1 MTRPETA
8 RARCNV
14 RRAHYIP
21 NHGKDGPA
29 RELRPPTAAF
39 RLARKTALA
48 TALETG
54 IDWGTKIDANVVTYH
69 FAEGGGVYEGVT
81 GDEVIAYD
89 WFPYEIQQ
97 VERAFALFETFL
109 DLTFVEVASGQDLT
123 LVVADRDDMGSFL
136 GFFYPPGEPNAGLG
150 AFNYEGAGWDYSA
163 PGTGALEQGGYGFV
177 TIIHEFGHALG
188 LAHPHDNGGTSTIF
202 PGVTSAFGDYGDFAL
217 NQGVHTMMSYNSG
230 WETSPSG
237 VPPSASAYG
246 YEGTPMALDI
256 AVLQAKYGANLA
268 YRTGADTY
276 VLPTSNAV
284 GTFYSCLW
292 DAGGI
297 DAIVHDGSAAAVID
311 LRPATLQVEEG
322 GGGYLSYVDSILG
335 GFTVAN
341 GVVIENARGGSGGDT
356 IFGNAAGNVLEGRG
370 GDDLIDGLGG
380 ADTIDGGAG
389 ADTMRGGP
397 GDDTYVIDDA
407 GDVVDEGTVGSGGID
422 LVRSSVSFSFADSV
436 HAIGSI
442 ENLTLTGAD
451 AIDGTGNALANLLVG
466 NGAGNVLDGGGGGD
480 TMRGGA
486 GNDTYV
492 VDDHGDVVDE
502 SIAGGGGID
511 LIRSSVSFSLADGV
525 RARGGIENLTLTG
538 AGAIDGTGSTLANTL
553 VGNTGANALRG
564 GLGGDVLDGKRGKDS
579 LTGGEDGDAFLFSVR
594 PWKANADHV
603 IDFLPGEDAIRLDH
617 DTFAKLG
624 LGELGRKA
632 FYAARN
638 AHKAEDGND
647 RIVYDTESGKLRYD
661 KDGKGG
667 HKAKLFAILDD
678 GPNDLSHHDFLIVA

>member
-1 MTRPETA
+1 MKCAPGALYSQITEKVGSA
-8 RARCNV
+8 EE
-14 RRAHYIP
+14 H
-21 NHGKDGPA
+21 
-29 RELRPPTAAF
+29 RPPTSAF
-39 RLARKTALA
+39 RLARKTVLA

-54 IDWGTKIDANVVTYH
+54 IDWGTKIDASVVTYH
-69 FAEGGGVYEGVT
+69 FAEEGGVYDGVT
-81 GDEVIAYD
+81 GDVTAYEWVD
-89 WFPYEIQQ
+89 YEILQ
-97 VERAFALFETFL
+97 VERAFAVFETFL
-109 DLTFVEVASGQDLT
+109 DLTFLEVASGQHLT

-150 AFNYEGAGWDYSA
+150 AFNWQGAGWDYTE

-188 LAHPHDNGGTSTIF
+188 LAHPHDDGGTSTVF

-217 NQGVHTMMSYNSG
+217 NQGVYTMMSYNSG

-237 VPPSASAYG
+237 MPPSASAYG

-256 AVLQAKYGANLA
+256 AVLQAKYGANLT

-297 DAIVHDGSAAAVID
+297 DAIVHDGSAPAVID
-311 LRPATLQVEEG
+311 LRPATLQLEPG
-322 GGGYLSYVDSILG
+322 GGGYLSYVDAVFG
-335 GFTVAN
+335 GFTIAN

-356 IFGNAAGNVLEGRG
+356 IFGNAAGNVLDGRG
-370 GDDLIDGLGG
+370 GDDVIDGLGG
-380 ADTIDGGAG
+380 ADNIDGGAG
-389 ADTMRGGP
+389 ADTMRGGA
-397 GDDTYVIDDA
+397 GNDTYVVDSA
-407 GDVVDEGTVGSGGID
+407 GDIADEGAAGSSGVD
-422 LVRSSVSFSFADSV
+422 LVRSSVGFSLADSV

-442 ENLTLTGAD
+442 ENLTLTGAG

-466 NGAGNVLDGGGGGD
+466 NGAGNVLDGRGGAD

-486 GNDTYV
+486 GNDTYI
-492 VDDHGDVVDE
+492 VDNAGDVVDE
-502 SIAGGGGID
+502 SVPGSSGID
-511 LIRSSVSFSLADGV
+511 LVRSSLSFSLADGV
-525 RARGGIENLTLTG
+525 HARGSIENLTLTG
-538 AGAIDGTGSTLANTL
+538 AGANDGTGNALANIL
-553 VGNTGANALRG
+553 VGNTGANNFRG
-564 GLGGDVLDGKRGKDS
+564 GLGEDVLDGRRGKDS
-579 LTGGEDGDAFLFSVR
+579 LTGDEEDDAFLFSVR
-594 PWKANADHV
+594 AKKANADHIV
-603 IDFLPGEDAIRLDH
+603 DFLPGEDAIHLDA

-624 LGELGRKA
+624 LGELKKKW

-638 AHKAEDGND
+638 ANEAKDGKD
-647 RIVYDTESGKLRYD
+647 RIIFDTESGKLRYD
-661 KDGKGG
+661 KDGKDG